1 MSRKTATPT
10 ADTKSDTARISCGRQ
25 GEIAAQNYLEKC
37 GFCIVDINVRMG
49 KKRGLLGEL
58 DIIAWDG
65 PVLCFVE
72 VKTRKGRP
80 GFVAPAEAVTPA
92 KQRQIARLAIAYANE
107 NGFLSDDCAESDRE
121 ISLRFDVV
129 SVVLAPVSTP
139 VSTEET
145 GGEAFAVR
153 RIELI
158 RGAFF
163 APPDFA
169 D

>member
-1 MSRKTATPT
+1 MPRQLSKADQTPEAKPVRATV
-10 ADTKSDTARISCGRQ
+10 SCGRQ
-25 GEIAAQNYLEKC
+25 GEIAAQNYLEAR
-37 GFCIVDINVRMG
+37 GFCIVDVNVRMG
-49 KKRGLLGEL
+49 KSRGLLGEL

-92 KQRQIARLAIAYANE
+92 KQKQIARLAVAYANE
-107 NGFLSDDCAESDRE
+107 NGFLSDENERE
-121 ISLRFDVV
+121 NGGFALRFDVV
-129 SVVLAPVSTP
+129 SVVLSPVSA
-139 VSTEET
+139 EN
-145 GGEAFAVR
+145 EAGFAVR

-169 D
+169 DE